1 MSTVNKSFMPE
12 RIGNLKI
19 FISSSFDPNV
29 DFSSTYD
36 LIVDIDGPETN
47 LDKTYEVDQIRCGR
61 FVIFE
66 KTTFDVFEVNFIEIL
81 AIQRK

>member
-1 MSTVNKSFMPE
+1 MSNVNQPFMPA
-12 RIGNLKI
+12 RIGNMKI
-19 FISSSFDPNV
+19 FISSTFDPNA

-36 LIVDIDGPETN
+36 LIVDIDGPEPN

-61 FVIFE
+61 FVIFQ
-66 KTTFDVFEVNFIEIL
+66 KTTTDIFEVNFMEVL